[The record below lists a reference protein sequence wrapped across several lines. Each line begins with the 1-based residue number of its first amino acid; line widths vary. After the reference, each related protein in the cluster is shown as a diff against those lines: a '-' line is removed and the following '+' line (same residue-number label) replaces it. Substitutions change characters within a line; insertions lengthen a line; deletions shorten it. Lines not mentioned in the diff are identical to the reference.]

1 MSTASKLGFTLIELI
16 VSIAIMGLVMGG
28 GIAGYRSFNE
38 RQQLLTTGKEVL
50 VALRKAQTDAVAGVK
65 SSNCQTRTLVSN
77 TFSYASGAYSIVEYC
92 QQGGTIFPYTTR
104 TETIA
109 PGIEILIDRGQVT
122 FYGQYGGV
130 ASPVQITI
138 RKVGT
143 TTPIYRI
150 NVNEQGTVDDLG
162 LQ

>member
-1 MSTASKLGFTLIELI
+1 MLTASSLGFTLIELI
-16 VSIAIMGLVMGG
+16 VSVSIMGLVMGG

-38 RQQLLTTGKEVL
+38 RQQLITTGKEVL

-65 SSNCQTRTLVSN
+65 STNCANRTLVSN
-77 TFSYASGAYSIVEYC
+77 TFSFSGTSYSIVEIC
-92 QQGGTIFPYTTR
+92 QQGGSTYPFTTR
-104 TETIA
+104 TEPITA
-109 PGIEILIDRGQVT
+109 GLEILIDRGQVT

-130 ASPVQITI
+130 AAPVQITI

-143 TTPIYRI
+143 TSPIYRI
-150 NVNEQGTVDDLG
+150 NVNAQGTVEDLG

>member
-1 MSTASKLGFTLIELI
+1 MSIVSKLGFTLIELI
-16 VSIAIMGLVMGG
+16 VAVSIMGLVMGG

-38 RQQLLTTGKEVL
+38 RQQLITTGKEVL
-50 VALRKAQTDAVAGVK
+50 VALRKTQADAVAGVK
-65 SSNCQTRTLVSN
+65 STNCQTRTLVSN
-77 TFSYASGAYSIVEYC
+77 TFSFAGGAYSIVENC
-92 QQGGTIFPYTTR
+92 QQGGTTYSVPTR
-104 TETIA
+104 TEMIT
-109 PGIEILIDRGQVT
+109 PTLEIVIDRGSVI

-143 TTPIYRI
+143 TSPIYRI
-150 NVNEQGTVDDLG
+150 NVNAQGTVEDLG